1 MNLKLTILI
10 ALIKV
15 KIIKNAFIPANI
27 TLASQA
33 IKAGFI
39 RGHITAFTT
48 LINDKTIH

>member
-27 TLASQA
+27 TLVSQA

-39 RGHITAFTT
+39 SGHIGAFTT
-48 LINDKTIH
+48 LIDENTIH